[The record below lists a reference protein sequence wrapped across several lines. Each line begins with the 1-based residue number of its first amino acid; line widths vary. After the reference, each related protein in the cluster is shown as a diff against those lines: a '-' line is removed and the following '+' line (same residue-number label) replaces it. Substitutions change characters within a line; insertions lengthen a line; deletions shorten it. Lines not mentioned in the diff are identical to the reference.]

1 MCFIIKVENQVSK
14 LVLTNVLY
22 NPKLKFDRLHQDQH
36 NWSVSIFNTFR
47 CDYMNAFVEG
57 INSNVKALKSI
68 VYGYRILKIS
78 VSEYYASME
87 TR

>member
-1 MCFIIKVENQVSK
+1 
-14 LVLTNVLY
+14 
-22 NPKLKFDRLHQDQH
+22 
-36 NWSVSIFNTFR
+36 
-47 CDYMNAFVEG
+47 MNAFVEG